1 MEMIIAALVLGLCII
16 FSTGVLVKQFQKMD
30 KSDAARH
37 AAMSCL
43 IDLVTKLNEQFPGS
57 KLVVQDLGD
66 SVKVTGELKY
76 YKKNG

>member
-1 MEMIIAALVLGLCII
+1 MIVLASFILGLFILS
-16 FSTGVLVKQFQKMD
+16 STGVLVHTLRTMD

-66 SVKVTGELKY
+66 SVKVIGELKY

>member
-1 MEMIIAALVLGLCII
+1 
-16 FSTGVLVKQFQKMD
+16 MD